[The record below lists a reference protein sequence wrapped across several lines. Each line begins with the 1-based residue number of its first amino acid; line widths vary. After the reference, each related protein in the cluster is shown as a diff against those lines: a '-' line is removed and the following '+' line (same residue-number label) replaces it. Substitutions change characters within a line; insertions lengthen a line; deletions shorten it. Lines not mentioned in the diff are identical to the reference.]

1 MAAAYPASRLTSEGR
16 CAALLALAA
25 VVVGAGSV
33 RRVEVAGDSMRPALL
48 PGDRLLVW
56 RWGRLRDGDMLALR
70 DPRTGQLIVK
80 RLHSRS
86 AGGALSVAGDN
97 SDHST
102 DSRHFGPIGHRSV
115 VGRVVYRYAPPD
127 RAGRVF
133 RPETCW

>member
-1 MAAAYPASRLTSEGR
+1 LAAAYPASRLTSEGR
-16 CAALLALAA
+16 WGLLALAA

-48 PGDRLLVW
+48 PGDRLVVW

-80 RLHSRS
+80 RLHNRS

-102 DSRHFGPIGHRSV
+102 DSRHFGPVDHSHV
-115 VGRVVYRYAPPD
+115 VGRVVYRYSPPD
-127 RAGRVF
+127 RAGWIAGPGTR
-133 RPETCW
+133 W